1 MSQDSDLARRSAF
14 RLALLSL
21 LLAMLGIVPHAGA
34 QSTGGRIRGTVT
46 DTSGAA
52 ITGATAALH
61 NEATGADRQTQSGS
75 NGEFSFL
82 EVPVGTYTIEAQQA
96 GFKKYVSKGV
106 TLELNASLT
115 VDIVLQVG
123 GSTET
128 VEVTGAPPQ
137 VDTTS
142 TQLGAVVN
150 ERAVNELPLA
160 QRDTYQLLQL
170 QPGVQSQLGVDAVYG
185 SDRAGVVSVNGGR
198 GRDNNFTVN
207 GGDGNDQFAN
217 LPAIQPSPDSIAEF
231 RVLTNTFDAEFGR
244 NSGAVVNVITKSG
257 TNNFHGSGYE
267 FFRNQALDAKGFFDT
282 TKLDYLQNQFGATLG
297 GPIKKDRT
305 FFFVSYEGDRLRKGS
320 SSDTVAVPS
329 LDERNGN
336 FSGPTFTGTLTNAN
350 ILNNRPGCAAAVG
363 FPGGIPDNTPYANLF
378 GANNTI
384 PTSCFD
390 PTAVDLLNQFV
401 PLPNRADGTFQ
412 DVPVGHDRSNQMTLK
427 VDHELTKNQH
437 LTGYYYF
444 TQHYLAKPFARFQS
458 GGANLPGFG
467 DLTDERIQQFNVSHS
482 WTLGSTAVNE
492 ARFNFFREGQGQF
505 LHPQHTNLVQN
516 SCATVPAA
524 NCFSDPTNPRL
535 GITPNLG
542 AAHEGVPFISVS
554 GGFSIGN
561 NFEGELPQIGN
572 TFQFSDNFSKVIGNH
587 SIKFGGDFRYQKFD
601 QTLFFDVNGQYLYF
615 GGGPNDPGF
624 SDLFPNYLLGLVDQ
638 YGQGSAQQERVRSR
652 AVYLF
657 AQDSWKLRSNLTL
670 NYGLRWELNSPLTDV
685 GKKVQTFVPGQ
696 NSTIYPCQLSANS
709 IANFQSFGVAN
720 PDCVNT
726 GVLPTGLVVPGDKGI
741 PGGLTH
747 TYYKS
752 FAPRIGMAW
761 SPGAT
766 DGVWGKIFGGPG
778 KSSVRAGFGIFYNPV
793 EQLVLEQFSAEPPFG
808 GSTFVFNTQFNTPF
822 LNQDGTTIAPNP
834 FNGILNPPRGQ
845 PVDWSLF
852 RPILL
857 FGQFPTHLRPQY
869 AEQYNFGIERE
880 VAKDLVL
887 TVQYVGRQGHRL
899 LASQDLNYGRANTC
913 LELNQL
919 SAIDPSLAC
928 GPFSS
933 DNAYTIQPNTLP
945 LGFTLDLPYG
955 SVPSVTGPNANP
967 ITLVGLRR
975 YSSPNCEP
983 TTGVGCPP
991 DGVPV
996 FSSIFTQNTIAN
1008 SAYNALQAS
1017 LEKHFSHGLQFLASY
1032 TFGKSIDFAS
1042 TFENLVDPIN
1052 PKRDRSLSL
1061 FDARHRFV
1069 FSYVWE
1075 FPVPKYEGFKG
1086 KLLDGW
1092 SISGITTFQSGFP
1105 IRITSQDDVELQSS
1119 FDFETPG
1126 QPNVVAPFK
1135 SVNPKAATCAFGT
1148 GPSSGTGIDCQPIN
1162 AGFDPNNSFTNTTVT
1177 PGTIG
1182 NAPRTVCC
1190 GPGINNWEFGF
1201 LKSTPIT
1208 ERLRLEF
1215 RGQIFNVF
1223 NHSQFFQPDG
1233 NITDGSDFGRIKR
1246 ARDPRLIQFAIKILF

>member
-1 MSQDSDLARRSAF
+1 MSHASDWASRSAF
-14 RLALLSL
+14 RLGVLSIL
-21 LLAMLGIVPHAGA
+21 LLMLCTAPFATA
-34 QSTGGRIRGTVT
+34 QSTGGRIRGTLT
-46 DTSGAA
+46 DTSGAS
-52 ITGATAALH
+52 ITGVTVSLH
-61 NEATGADRQTQSGS
+61 NEATGADRQAQSGT

-96 GFKKYVSKGV
+96 GFKKYVGKGV

-170 QPGVQSQLGVDAVYG
+170 QPGVQSQLGVDSVYG

-217 LPAIQPSPDSIAEF
+217 LPAIQPSPDTIAEF
-231 RVLTNTFDAEFGR
+231 RVLTNTFDAEYGR
-244 NSGAVVNVITKSG
+244 NSGAVVNVVTKSG

-320 SSDTVAVPS
+320 SSDTVSVPS
-329 LDERNGN
+329 LDERTGN
-336 FSGPTFTGTLTNAN
+336 FSGGATFSGTLANAN

-363 FPGGIPDNTPYANLF
+363 FPGPGGIPDNTPYATLF
-378 GANNTI
+378 GATNQI

-412 DVPVGHDRSNQMTLK
+412 DVPVGHERANQVTLK

-437 LTGYYYF
+437 LTGYYYL

-458 GGANLPGFG
+458 GGASLPGFG

-542 AAHEGVPFISVS
+542 ASHEGVPFISVS

-561 NFEGELPQIGN
+561 NFEGELPQVGN
-572 TFQFSDNFSKVIGNH
+572 TFQFSDNYSKVIGNH

-624 SDLFPNYLLGLVDQ
+624 SDLFPNYLLGLADQ

-657 AQDSWKLRSNLTL
+657 AQDSWKIKSNL
-670 NYGLRWELNSPLTDV
+670 
-685 GKKVQTFVPGQ
+685 
-696 NSTIYPCQLSANS
+696 
-709 IANFQSFGVAN
+709 
-720 PDCVNT
+720 
-726 GVLPTGLVVPGDKGI
+726 
-741 PGGLTH
+741 
-747 TYYKS
+747 
-752 FAPRIGMAW
+752 
-761 SPGAT
+761 
-766 DGVWGKIFGGPG
+766 
-778 KSSVRAGFGIFYNPV
+778 
-793 EQLVLEQFSAEPPFG
+793 
-808 GSTFVFNTQFNTPF
+808 
-822 LNQDGTTIAPNP
+822 
-834 FNGILNPPRGQ
+834 
-845 PVDWSLF
+845 
-852 RPILL
+852 
-857 FGQFPTHLRPQY
+857 
-869 AEQYNFGIERE
+869 
-880 VAKDLVL
+880 
-887 TVQYVGRQGHRL
+887 
-899 LASQDLNYGRANTC
+899 
-913 LELNQL
+913 
-919 SAIDPSLAC
+919 
-928 GPFSS
+928 
-933 DNAYTIQPNTLP
+933 
-945 LGFTLDLPYG
+945 
-955 SVPSVTGPNANP
+955 
-967 ITLVGLRR
+967 
-975 YSSPNCEP
+975 
-983 TTGVGCPP
+983 
-991 DGVPV
+991 
-996 FSSIFTQNTIAN
+996 
-1008 SAYNALQAS
+1008 
-1017 LEKHFSHGLQFLASY
+1017 
-1032 TFGKSIDFAS
+1032 
-1042 TFENLVDPIN
+1042 
-1052 PKRDRSLSL
+1052 
-1061 FDARHRFV
+1061 
-1069 FSYVWE
+1069 
-1075 FPVPKYEGFKG
+1075 
-1086 KLLDGW
+1086 
-1092 SISGITTFQSGFP
+1092 
-1105 IRITSQDDVELQSS
+1105 
-1119 FDFETPG
+1119 
-1126 QPNVVAPFK
+1126 
-1135 SVNPKAATCAFGT
+1135 
-1148 GPSSGTGIDCQPIN
+1148 
-1162 AGFDPNNSFTNTTVT
+1162 
-1177 PGTIG
+1177 
-1182 NAPRTVCC
+1182 
-1190 GPGINNWEFGF
+1190 
-1201 LKSTPIT
+1201 
-1208 ERLRLEF
+1208 
-1215 RGQIFNVF
+1215 
-1223 NHSQFFQPDG
+1223 
-1233 NITDGSDFGRIKR
+1233 
-1246 ARDPRLIQFAIKILF
+1246 